1 MRTAEPPVNPPEVD
15 MHECVD
21 CGGTGETVHHDG
33 PLGPIVAV
41 VEWCETCG
49 GHGFHEVNDD
59 PDQGQPDHW
68 KDVL

>member
-1 MRTAEPPVNPPEVD
+1 MRTAEPPVNPPEVN
-15 MHECVD
+15 MHECRD